1 MPVVTGH
8 EQRRLGVQAAVQK
21 IADRH
26 ETLTAPGL
34 QLRDDARQVLHRGVH
49 RIMEEEDAAQV
60 VIGVALAP
68 RVDQGGIIFAHAPPV
83 LAVQRPEHD
92 LEIHLLGGLQRDVVE
107 RTVRRTQETG
117 LDAQGAQKALHP
129 ADLLALGRQVEMA
142 QIGMGIGM
150 DADLVAFVMDALHEI
165 RPALGIPSQHEESGR
180 DIVRGQ
186 DVEDL
191 RRIGRRA
198 VIETQGAE
206 VLLHGL
212 RDDAHPIIDPALART
227 GIIYQRRQGGRFQ
240 RAGERPGDRD
250 MQRRTGIR
258 DSLGTARHQQQ
269 GRQQQPHAHAR
280 RETRITIFAGHG
292 PAALPE
298 TGKHHLFHPE
308 LKCFST

>member
-1 MPVVTGH
+1 M
-8 EQRRLGVQAAVQK
+8 
-21 IADRH
+21 
-26 ETLTAPGL
+26 
-34 QLRDDARQVLHRGVH
+34 H
-49 RIMEEEDAAQV
+49 RIVEKEDAAQIV
-60 VIGVALAP
+60 VDVTLAP
-68 RVDQGGIIFAHAPPV
+68 RVDQSGVILAHAPPI

-92 LEIHLLGGLQRDVVE
+92 LEVHLLGSFQGDVIE
-107 RTVRRTQETG
+107 RTVRRAQEAG

-150 DADLVAFVMDALHEI
+150 DADLVTFVMDALHEVGM
-165 RPALGIPSQHEESGR
+165 ALGVPPQHEERGR
-180 DIVRGQ
+180 DVVRGQ
-186 DVEDL
+186 DVENL

-198 VIETQGAE
+198 VIEAQGAE

-212 RDDAHPIIDPALART
+212 RDDAHTIVDPALADT
-227 GIIYQRRQGGRFQ
+227 GIIHYQRREGGRLQ
-240 RAGERPGDRD
+240 RAGELPGSGGDA
-250 MQRRTGIR
+250 QRRAAVR
-258 DSLGTARHQQQ
+258 DGLGTARQQKQ